1 MPDATSPSAR
11 QSSAALRRAGEFLLP
26 FLVIGLVWE
35 AAVRLG
41 WLTTSSLPAPSVIFS
56 SFWNLAFVKGVLFQH
71 LLASFYRL
79 AIGYLLAVTLGIAV
93 GALLSLNPRLHD
105 LFEPL
110 LGLLISVPTIAW
122 VPVLL
127 VSMGL
132 GDRTVITVVFLGGF
146 FAIAYN
152 TMRGI
157 EMVPRNLVHAARL
170 MGLRGTRLFF
180 KVLLP
185 GSLLSLITGLRLGIG
200 YAWRALVGG
209 EMLSAMIEWGLGRM
223 VFSARFFNDTSV
235 MMVGVLIIG
244 LSGLLL
250 DRLLLRA
257 LERATVEQW
266 GVLKRDGETG

>member
-266 GVLKRDGETG
+266 GVLKRDSETG